1 MIMSDIKNYI
11 FDVGDVLVS
20 FRYKEYMHDLGFDE
34 KTIEFLSDNMVMTDF
49 WKGMDLGIEDV
60 DDAPGYFSDKFPEYG
75 AQISEFWKHIEDIVG
90 EYDYSAPLIRSLK
103 EKGYRV
109 YLLSNYPDKLA
120 DMHWSRF
127 SFLKELDGYIVSAKV
142 KLAKPDLFFSIY
154 SYNKKANSH

>member
-1 MIMSDIKNYI
+1 
-11 FDVGDVLVS
+11 
-20 FRYKEYMHDLGFDE
+20 
-34 KTIEFLSDNMVMTDF
+34 
-49 WKGMDLGIEDV
+49 MDLGIEDV

-142 KLAKPDLFFSIY
+142 KLAKPDRAIYELLLNKYGLTAGECVFIDDRQDNVDAAIEVGMKGILFTGY
-154 SYNKKANSH
+154 DELMQRPEMKQKDTR